1 MLSMHMTFKAFE
13 SSLLSS
19 VQKTVESVSAHFQT
33 KSAQPKL
40 QTVRLPT
47 TKKLFTVL
55 RSPHVHKKAREQ
67 FVMQVY
73 KKQIRIP
80 SSSSM
85 FAKHHIFLLANMYL
99 VHIHKSNKQFGIL
112 LSYGLH
118 IFWTVHKNKCE
129 RWDLNPHAYMH
140 YPLKIARLPNFAT
153 FA

>member
-19 VQKTVESVSAHFQT
+19 VQKTVESLCAHFQT

-40 QTVRLPT
+40 QTVGLPT

-67 FVMQVY
+67 FVMHVY
-73 KKQIRIP
+73 KKQIKMP

-85 FAKHHIFLLANMYL
+85 FAKQHIFFACKHVLGAHTQM
-99 VHIHKSNKQFGIL
+99 KQTICYSSAL
-112 LSYGLH
+112 WASH
-118 IFWTVHKNKCE
+118 V
-129 RWDLNPHAYMH
+129 LN
-140 YPLKIARLPNFAT
+140 RT
-153 FA
+153 

>member
-1 MLSMHMTFKAFE
+1 MLYMHMTFKAFE

-85 FAKHHIFLLANMYL
+85 FAKHHIFFACKHVLGAHTQIKQTIWYSSKLWASHLLDRA
-99 VHIHKSNKQFGIL
+99 
-112 LSYGLH
+112 
-118 IFWTVHKNKCE
+118 
-129 RWDLNPHAYMH
+129 
-140 YPLKIARLPNFAT
+140 
-153 FA
+153 